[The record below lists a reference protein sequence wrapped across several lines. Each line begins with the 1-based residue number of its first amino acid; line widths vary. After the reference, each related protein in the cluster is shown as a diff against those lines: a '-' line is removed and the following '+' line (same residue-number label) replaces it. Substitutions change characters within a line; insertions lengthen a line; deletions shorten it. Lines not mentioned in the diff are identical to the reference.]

1 MNYDYFY
8 NQEPEQYIHYQMPKI
23 LFTNEQLNKLSLD
36 AKFLYC
42 LLLDRAKSSFQKGF
56 IDKDGRVYV
65 HFAHA
70 EIMNLLNRS
79 RPKVS
84 EYFKELDSD
93 KGGIGLVERR
103 QKVGIGKS
111 DVIYVKNFAK
121 SLDSYTE
128 PVYQSDMPYTYF
140 CDDISV
146 MRFKHYQVP
155 KMLFFDKKLQDIS
168 NTAKMAYSF
177 MLDRIQLSLANGWK
191 DELGRIY
198 IIFPQKE
205 LQQLLGC
212 SIRTVK
218 SALKELDI
226 KDGVGLIDRK
236 RQGLNNPDIIYL
248 LDFTSSLKYRKAVPE
263 DSSLNI
269 GGAECE
275 HREVQNLNIGGA
287 KSEHQEVQNLN
298 IGSAKSEHREVQNL
312 NIGGAKSEHIIYKD
326 TDVSNTDFNDTD
338 INNTD
343 FNDTD
348 FNLSFNHAQAE
359 NENFEQSDR
368 QNDRTLKNNKNMSFS
383 EILSALGYNNK
394 NRPDFIPEDESYFT
408 GCKENER
415 GTDTCTIPYWL
426 KDNPEAMRKALEFLF
441 SYSEYKSDNADDNKI
456 KILLGAVIEA
466 LVEMLRKGSCVL
478 YNESTKNKEVVKY
491 HQIIDLINHIMQTS
505 SLTLTSWLN
514 SFKNK
519 WEKQLSENKNIYNPK
534 VYIKASIWN
543 SMKNFEFE
551 VNNSCLQA
559 DYDYEHGLFSMG
571 KNSDGFN
578 AEEYNCCINCFQP
591 ENDSI
596 TDNDSKENENL
607 TNIQEAEQTETPK
620 QPKQEQTKLTEITEY
635 GEDFIENIIKR
646 MAKENNRPISHYLTK
661 GTYKILGD
669 DGNYYVLDDNG
680 EYYPYDEK
688 IGVSA

>member
-79 RPKVS
+79 KAKVS

-121 SLDSYTE
+121 PLDGNIE
-128 PVYQSDMPYTYF
+128 PAYQSDMPYTYF

-177 MLDRIQLSLANGWK
+177 MLDRIQLSLTNGWK

-226 KDGVGLIDRK
+226 KDGVGLIART
-236 RQGLNNPDIIYL
+236 RQGLNKPDIIYL
-248 LDFTSSLKYRKAVPE
+248 LDFTSSLKYRKAVPK

-269 GGAECE
+269 GGAE
-275 HREVQNLNIGGA
+275 
-287 KSEHQEVQNLN
+287 SEHQ
-298 IGSAKSEHREVQNL
+298 EVQNL

-326 TDVSNTDFNDTD
+326 TDVNNTDFSNTD

-343 FNDTD
+343 FNNTD
-348 FNLSFNHAQAE
+348 SNLSFNHAQAE

-394 NRPDFIPEDESYFT
+394 NRPDFIPEDESYFV
-408 GCKENER
+408 GCKDNER

-426 KDNPEAMRKALEFLF
+426 KTNPEAMRKALEFLF
-441 SYSEYKSDNADDNKI
+441 SYSEYKSDNADENKI
-456 KILLGAVIEA
+456 KILLGRVIKA
-466 LVEMLRKGSCVL
+466 LLEMLRYDSCVF
-478 YNESTKNKEVVKY
+478 YDYCTHDKQVVKY
-491 HQIIDLINHIMQTS
+491 HQIIDIINHIMHNS
-505 SLTLTSWLN
+505 SLTLTGWLI
-514 SFKNK
+514 SFKDEWAK
-519 WEKQLSENKNIYNPK
+519 ILSQNNDIGKPEA
-534 VYIKASIWN
+534 YIKTCIWN
-543 SMKNFEFE
+543 SMKNFEFK

-559 DYDYEHGLFSMG
+559 DYDYEH
-571 KNSDGFN
+571 SDGFN
-578 AEEYNCCINCFQP
+578 AEEYNCFINCFSS
-591 ENDSI
+591 ESKSI
-596 TDNDSKENENL
+596 ADNDGKQNDNL
-607 TNIQEAEQTETPK
+607 TDIQEAEQQEIQKSKQSDLPK
-620 QPKQEQTKLTEITEY
+620 TEILEY
-635 GEDFIENIIKR
+635 REDFVENFMKE
-646 MAKENNRPISHYLTK
+646 MARQNNKPISHYLQK
-661 GTYKILGD
+661 GTYKILGN
-669 DGNYYVLDDNG
+669 DGNYYVLGDDG
-680 EYYPYDEK
+680 EYYPFDDK